1 MPCFGARET
10 SGCPFVYD
18 FRPMHMFL
26 TRMLALAILAGTL
39 GGCATHPFSMSPVTR
54 ATPSGAVTNH
64 VIVVSVDGLRP
75 DAIVRFGAVT
85 IERLMRAGSHTLD
98 ARTISLSKTLPSHTS
113 MLTGELAEKHGIV
126 WNSDK
131 TDTHGAIEIPTVF
144 GIARQHRFHTAAFF
158 SKAKFN
164 HLEAEGTLDH
174 SQAPDGR
181 RPWSADRTLTDVER
195 YLATQRPNLLFIHI
209 GEPDYAGHLMGW
221 MSWWYGRGVRSA
233 DAAVSRLVSAAD
245 RAFGSGNYTL
255 ILTADHG
262 GRGRSHGSEALENV
276 TIPWIAYGRGTEGG
290 TILPAGIRTV
300 DTAATVLWLL
310 GLAPTTEWSGVPV
323 RAAFT
328 KEARAAA
335 DSATSR
341 RSP

>member
-1 MPCFGARET
+1 MRRART
-10 SGCPFVYD
+10 LV
-18 FRPMHMFL
+18 
-26 TRMLALAILAGTL
+26 TLAAAL
-39 GGCATHPFSMSPVTR
+39 GGCARVPFAMSPVTR
-54 ATPSGAVTNH
+54 TTPSGAVTDH

-75 DAIVRFGAVT
+75 DAIGRFGAVT
-85 IERLMRAGSHTLD
+85 IERLMRAGSYTLD

-113 MLTGELAEKHGIV
+113 MLTGELAEKHGIL
-126 WNSDK
+126 WNSDQ

-181 RPWSADRTLTDVER
+181 RRWSADRTLTDVER
-195 YLATQRPNLLFIHI
+195 YLATQRPNLLFVHI

-221 MSWWYGRGVRSA
+221 MSWWYARGVRSA
-233 DAAVSRLVSAAD
+233 DAAVHRLVVAAD
-245 RAFGSGNYTL
+245 RAYGSGNYTL

-262 GRGRSHGSEALENV
+262 GHGRTHGSEAVEDV
-276 TIPWIAYGRGTEGG
+276 RIPWIAYGRGTEGG
-290 TILPAGIRTV
+290 TTLPAGIRTV

-310 GLAPTTEWSGVPV
+310 GLAPTTVWSGTPV

-335 DSATSR
+335 DTAAAR
-341 RSP
+341 VVE